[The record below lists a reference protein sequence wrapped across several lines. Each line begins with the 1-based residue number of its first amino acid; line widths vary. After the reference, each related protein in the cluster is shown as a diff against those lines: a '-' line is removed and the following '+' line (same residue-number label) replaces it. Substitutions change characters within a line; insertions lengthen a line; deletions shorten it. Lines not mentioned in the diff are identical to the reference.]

1 MKRLAALG
9 LQRFA
14 VLNIKRSAA
23 LVIQRFAAL
32 VVKRFAALSMKRF
45 AALVV
50 KRFAALVVKGFAF
63 RCAVVVV
70 VVYKA
75 HLLQAPM
82 RRSLPRPAGHGRGA
96 EATRTIG
103 APTGS
108 LSRTARPRHLMKE
121 TIPCELSFISAV
133 RRSSC
138 EAVRRSSHA
147 DNCYCC

>member
-1 MKRLAALG
+1 VKRLAALG

-75 HLLQAPM
+75 HLLTGFYAAEPKVRKARARGGGNKDYWGAYWFAAQNGTASTLDERNYTM
-82 RRSLPRPAGHGRGA
+82 RVIIHIS
-96 EATRTIG
+96 
-103 APTGS
+103 GS
-108 LSRTARPRHLMKE
+108 PL
-121 TIPCELSFISAV
+121 
-133 RRSSC
+133 
-138 EAVRRSSHA
+138 
-147 DNCYCC
+147 

>member
-1 MKRLAALG
+1 VKRLAALG

-75 HLLQAPM
+75 HLLTGFYAAVPKVRTRARGGGNKDYWGAYWFAASNGSVSTLDERNYTM
-82 RRSLPRPAGHGRGA
+82 RVIIHIS
-96 EATRTIG
+96 
-103 APTGS
+103 GS
-108 LSRTARPRHLMKE
+108 PL
-121 TIPCELSFISAV
+121 
-133 RRSSC
+133 
-138 EAVRRSSHA
+138 
-147 DNCYCC
+147 

>member
-75 HLLQAPM
+75 HLLTGFDAAVPKVRKVRARGGGNRDYWGAYWFAASNGSVSTLDERNYTM
-82 RRSLPRPAGHGRGA
+82 RVIIHIS
-96 EATRTIG
+96 
-103 APTGS
+103 GS
-108 LSRTARPRHLMKE
+108 PL
-121 TIPCELSFISAV
+121 
-133 RRSSC
+133 
-138 EAVRRSSHA
+138 
-147 DNCYCC
+147 

>member
-1 MKRLAALG
+1 VKRLAALG

-75 HLLQAPM
+75 HLL
-82 RRSLPRPAGHGRGA
+82 
-96 EATRTIG
+96 
-103 APTGS
+103 TGS
-108 LSRTARPRHLMKE
+108 YAAEPPKTRRARARGGGNKDYWGAYWFAQQNGTAATLDERNYTMRVIIH
-121 TIPCELSFISAV
+121 ISG
-133 RRSSC
+133 SPL
-138 EAVRRSSHA
+138 
-147 DNCYCC
+147 